1 MARPDQDFASAQEKT
16 PGTFSV
22 PRERIVKAQL
32 VYFVY
37 LVCLVRLVWCISF
50 LPSIEPDEPDKQAQ
64 ARSRYNRG
72 SGNTF
77 TLETSTMLVTAEAN
91 GRNRRQAFVAGAL
104 VAWAAGLLV
113 WIFPL
118 LWPLLGLSPYSY
130 WWVRRRCLRRMA
142 VMQQPFPDQWEQI
155 LRTQVAFFEALDN
168 AGKARFRQLVQ
179 IFLDEVRITG
189 IRTEVDETVRLLVAA
204 SAAIPIF
211 GFHDWEYH
219 RLREVLIYPDAFD
232 DAYQSHGGSDENIL
246 GMVGLHHLSG
256 VMILSKPALL
266 AGFAHQSGQQN
277 VGVHEFAHLVEK
289 ETSEYGLP
297 PEVPWPVVRQWMR
310 YVARELARPSKH
322 GAHISAYA
330 YTNEHEFFAVLA
342 EYFFTSPELLKRRDP
357 VLYAMLRDMFHQD
370 TGSLLHLMPRRRQ
383 GIGRN
388 APCPCGSGKKYKHC
402 CLAGNA
408 KSG

>member
-1 MARPDQDFASAQEKT
+1 
-16 PGTFSV
+16 
-22 PRERIVKAQL
+22 
-32 VYFVY
+32 
-37 LVCLVRLVWCISF
+37 
-50 LPSIEPDEPDKQAQ
+50 
-64 ARSRYNRG
+64 
-72 SGNTF
+72 
-77 TLETSTMLVTAEAN
+77 MLVTVEAN
-91 GRNRRQAFVAGAL
+91 SWNRRQAFIAAVL

-113 WIFPL
+113 WLFPP
-118 LWPLLGLSPYSY
+118 LWFLLGLSPFAY
-130 WWVRRRCLRRMA
+130 WWVRRRYLRRMA
-142 VMQQPFPDQWEQI
+142 VMQQPFPDQWERI
-155 LRTQVAFFEALDN
+155 LCAHVAFFEALDE

-232 DAYQSHGGSDENIL
+232 DAYQSRGGSDENIL

-297 PEVPWPVVRQWMR
+297 PEVPWPVVRQWVR
-310 YVARELARPSKH
+310 YVARELARPPAH
-322 GAHISAYA
+322 HAHISAYA

-370 TGSLLHLMPRRRQ
+370 TGSLLHLVPRRRQ

-388 APCPCGSGKKYKHC
+388 ALCPCGSGKKYKHC
-402 CLAGNA
+402 CLAKAGA
-408 KSG
+408 TEPTSAA

>member
-1 MARPDQDFASAQEKT
+1 M
-16 PGTFSV
+16 
-22 PRERIVKAQL
+22 I
-32 VYFVY
+32 
-37 LVCLVRLVWCISF
+37 
-50 LPSIEPDEPDKQAQ
+50 
-64 ARSRYNRG
+64 
-72 SGNTF
+72 
-77 TLETSTMLVTAEAN
+77 VTAEAN
-91 GRNRRQAFVAGAL
+91 GRNQRQALVAAGL

-113 WIFPL
+113 WLSPPL
-118 LWPLLGLSPYSY
+118 WFLLGLSPFSY
-130 WWVRRRCLRRMA
+130 WWVRRRCFRRVA
-142 VMQQPFPDQWEQI
+142 VVQQPFPDGWEQI
-155 LRTQVAFFEALDN
+155 LRAHVAFFEALDEV
-168 AGKARFRQLVQ
+168 GKAQFRQLVQ

-189 IRTEVDETVRLLVAA
+189 IRTEVDETIRVLVAA

-232 DAYQSHGGSDENIL
+232 DAYQSHGGSNETIL

-266 AGFAHQSGQQN
+266 AGFDHQSGNHN

-289 ETSEYGLP
+289 EASEYGLP
-297 PEVPWPVVRQWMR
+297 PEIPWMAVRQWVR

-322 GAHISAYA
+322 GVHISAYA

-370 TGSLLHLMPRRRQ
+370 TESLLPLMPQRRQ
-383 GIGRN
+383 GIGHN
-388 APCPCGSGKKYKHC
+388 APCPCGSGKKYKDC
-402 CLAGNA
+402 CFAGNA